1 MCPTRVVSIIIKKAV
16 WLLLDFKIT
25 EIFGYKEDAI
35 LGS

>member
-1 MCPTRVVSIIIKKAV
+1 V

-35 LGS
+35 LGSWKTTWN